1 MNNYFDNTPLIKLIF
16 KWKWHIAIITFVA
29 AVLGAVFSSSVFI
42 TPMYKSE
49 AVLYPSN
56 VAAYSD
62 ETFTEQMLQIMQS
75 NEIMDSVVEKFDLMK
90 HYKIDKGYKYWKTA
104 LIGEY
109 RDNVSI
115 SRTPY
120 DAVLIKVRDKDPEIA
135 CAMVKEIIRLY
146 DQKVGTMH
154 KIKRLEAVNMYKK
167 QLEEKQQFI
176 DSLKNR
182 MAELST
188 NYGVLDYGSQSREIT
203 RGYLRTN
210 DGSKVNTDGVDE
222 MKSNI
227 EQYGPDIIALSTLI
241 TAESNHFASV
251 KLDYEQELRFYNAD
265 MTFSNVIS
273 EPFVAD
279 KKCFPVRWVVV
290 ALCAIGACL
299 LSILMIYIFENS
311 SNVVKT
317 R

>member
-1 MNNYFDNTPLIKLIF
+1 MNNYFDNTPLIKVFI
-16 KWKWHIAIITFVA
+16 KWKWHLLIIMLVA
-29 AVLGAVFSSSVFI
+29 AIAGAVFSSSTFI

-109 RDNVSI
+109 RDNVRI

-120 DAVLIKVRDKDPEIA
+120 DAVLIKVMDKDPEIA
-135 CAMVKEIIRLY
+135 CAMVNEIIRLY
-146 DQKVGTMH
+146 NYKVGSMH
-154 KIKRLEAVNMYKK
+154 KIKRYETVQMYKR

-176 DSLKNR
+176 DSLKTR
-182 MAELST
+182 MAEIST
-188 NYGVLDYGSQSREIT
+188 EYGVVEYESQSREVVQS
-203 RGYLRTN
+203 YLTAPSRR
-210 DGSKVNTDGVDE
+210 GSKDDIEE
-222 MKSNI
+222 MKSNL
-227 EQYGPDIIALSTLI
+227 EQYGPELLALTKLI
-241 TAESNHFASV
+241 KMESEYYSLV
-251 KLDYEQELRFYNAD
+251 KVDYEQELRFYNAE
-265 MTFSNVIS
+265 MTFSNVVS

-279 KKCFPVRWVVV
+279 KKSYPVRWVVV
-290 ALCAIGACL
+290 ALCSIGALL
-299 LSILMIYIFENS
+299 LSLLLIYVFDNKS
-311 SNVVKT
+311 TKQQ
-317 R
+317 

>member
-1 MNNYFDNTPLIKLIF
+1 MNNYFDNSSLIKVFI
-16 KWKWHIAIITFVA
+16 KWKWHLIIITLVA
-29 AVLGAVFSSSVFI
+29 AIAGAVFSSSTFI

-90 HYKIDKGYKYWKTA
+90 HYKISKDYKYWKTA

-109 RDNVSI
+109 RDNVRI

-120 DAVLIKVRDKDPEIA
+120 DAVLIKVMDKDPEIA
-135 CAMVKEIIRLY
+135 CAMVNEIIRLY
-146 DQKVGTMH
+146 NYKVGTMH
-154 KIKRLEAVNMYKK
+154 KIKRFETVKMYKR

-182 MAELST
+182 MAEIST
-188 NYGVLDYGSQSREIT
+188 NYGVVEYESQSREVT
-203 RGYLRTN
+203 KSYLDGRSSKN
-210 DGSKVNTDGVDE
+210 DINE
-222 MKSNI
+222 MKGNL
-227 EQYGPDIIALSTLI
+227 EQYGPEMLALEKLI
-241 TAESNHFASV
+241 KMESEYYSLV
-251 KLDYEQELRFYNAD
+251 KVDYEQELRFYNAE
-265 MTFSNVIS
+265 MTFSNVVS

-279 KKCFPVRWVVV
+279 KKSYPVRWVVV
-290 ALCAIGACL
+290 ALCGIGAFL
-299 LSILMIYIFENS
+299 LSLLLIYVFDNQSFKKE
-311 SNVVKT
+311 
-317 R
+317 

>member
-1 MNNYFDNTPLIKLIF
+1 MNNYFDNTPLIKVFI
-16 KWKWHIAIITFVA
+16 KWKWHLAIITIVA
-29 AVLGAVFSSSVFI
+29 AIIGAVLSSSTFI

-56 VAAYSD
+56 VSAYSD

-75 NEIMDSVVEKFDLMK
+75 NEIMDSVVEKFNLMD

-120 DAVLIKVRDKDPEIA
+120 DAVLVKVMDKDPEIA
-135 CAMVKEIIRLY
+135 CAMVNEIIRLY
-146 DQKVGTMH
+146 NYKVGTMH

-176 DSLKNR
+176 DSLKAK
-182 MAELST
+182 MVELST
-188 NYGVLDYGSQSREIT
+188 NYGVLDYSSQSREVT

-222 MKSNI
+222 LKSNI
-227 EQYGPDIIALSTLI
+227 EQYGPEIIALSTLI
-241 TAESNHFASV
+241 TAENNHYASI
-251 KLDYEQELRFYNAD
+251 KLDYEQELRFYNAE
-265 MTFSNVIS
+265 MTFSNVVS

-279 KKCFPVRWVVV
+279 KKCYPVRWVVV
-290 ALCAIGACL
+290 ALCAIGALMLSL
-299 LSILMIYIFENS
+299 LTIYVFENKS
-311 SNVVKT
+311 IKE
-317 R
+317 

>member
-1 MNNYFDNTPLIKLIF
+1 MNNYFDNKPLIKVII
-16 KWKWHIAIITFVA
+16 KWKWHITIITLVA
-29 AVLGAVFSSSVFI
+29 AILGAIFSGPTFI

-75 NEIMDSVVEKFDLMK
+75 NEIMDSVIEKFDLMK
-90 HYKIDKGYKYWKTA
+90 HYKIDKDYKYWKTA

-120 DAVLIKVRDKDPEIA
+120 DAVLVKVMDKDPETA
-135 CAMVKEIIRLY
+135 CAMVNEIIRLY
-146 DQKVGTMH
+146 NHKVGNLH
-154 KIKRLEAVNMYKK
+154 KIKRYETVMMYKK
-167 QLEEKQQFI
+167 QLEEKQIFI
-176 DSLKNR
+176 DSLKTR
-182 MAELST
+182 MAEIST
-188 NYGVLDYGSQSREIT
+188 NYGVVEYESQSKEVM

-210 DGSKVNTDGVDE
+210 GGSNVNQDGVE
-222 MKSNI
+222 EIKANL
-227 EQYGPDIIALSTLI
+227 EKYGPEIIALSTLI
-241 TAESNHFASV
+241 EQENITYSQV

-265 MTFSNVIS
+265 MTFSNVVS

-279 KKCFPVRWVVV
+279 KKSFPVRWVVV

-299 LSILMIYIFENS
+299 LSLLFIYVFDNKSIKE
-311 SNVVKT
+311 
-317 R
+317 

>member
-1 MNNYFDNTPLIKLIF
+1 MNNYFDNTPIIKVFI
-16 KWKWHIAIITFVA
+16 KWKWHLAIITLVA
-29 AVLGAVFSSSVFI
+29 AIAGAVFSSSTFI

-109 RDNVSI
+109 RDNVRI

-120 DAVLIKVRDKDPEIA
+120 DAVLIKVMDKDPEIA

-146 DQKVGTMH
+146 DYKVGTMH
-154 KIKRLEAVNMYKK
+154 KIKRYETVQMYKR
-167 QLEEKQQFI
+167 QLKEKQQFI
-176 DSLKNR
+176 DSLKTK
-182 MAELST
+182 MAEIST
-188 NYGVLDYGSQSREIT
+188 NYGVVEYESQSREVT
-203 RGYLRTN
+203 KSYLEGH
-210 DGSKVNTDGVDE
+210 GSKDDIDD
-222 MKSNI
+222 MKGNL
-227 EQYGPDIIALSTLI
+227 EQYGPEIIALSTLI
-241 TAESNHFASV
+241 ENENITYSQV
-251 KLDYEQELRFYNAD
+251 KLDYEQELRFYNAE
-265 MTFSNVIS
+265 MTFSNVVS

-279 KKCFPVRWVVV
+279 KKSYPVRWVVV
-290 ALCAIGACL
+290 ALSAIAACL
-299 LSILMIYIFENS
+299 LSLLLIYVFDNKC
-311 SNVVKT
+311 VKA
-317 R
+317 

>member
-1 MNNYFDNTPLIKLIF
+1 MNNYFDNTPLIKVIL
-16 KWKWHIAIITFVA
+16 KWKWHIVIITLVA
-29 AVLGAVFSSSVFI
+29 AVIGAVFSSSTFI
-42 TPMYKSE
+42 TPLYKSE

-109 RDNVSI
+109 RDKVSI

-120 DAVLIKVRDKDPEIA
+120 DAVLIKVKDKDPEIA

-146 DQKVGTMH
+146 DNKVRTLH
-154 KIKRLEAVNMYKK
+154 KIKRFETVNMYKR
-167 QLEEKQQFI
+167 QLEEKQTFI
-176 DSLKNR
+176 DSLKSR
-182 MAELST
+182 MAEIST
-188 NYGVLDYGSQSREIT
+188 NHGVVAYESQSREVT
-203 RGYLRTN
+203 RGFLRTN
-210 DGSKVNTDGVDE
+210 DGSKVNEKGVDT
-222 MKSNI
+222 MMVNLG
-227 EQYGPDIIALSTLI
+227 QYGPEIVALSALI
-241 TAESNHFASV
+241 TTESANYAAV
-251 KLDYEQELRFYNAD
+251 KLDYEQELRFYNAQ

-279 KKCFPVRWVVV
+279 KKCYPVRWVVV
-290 ALCAIGACL
+290 ALSAIGACL
-299 LSILMIYIFENS
+299 LSVLLIYVFDNKCIKEE
-311 SNVVKT
+311 
-317 R
+317 

>member
-1 MNNYFDNTPLIKLIF
+1 MNNYFDNTPIIKVFI
-16 KWKWHIAIITFVA
+16 KWKWHLAIITLVA
-29 AVLGAVFSSSVFI
+29 AIAGAVFSSSTFI

-109 RDNVSI
+109 RDNVRI

-120 DAVLIKVRDKDPEIA
+120 DAVLIKVMDKDPEIA
-135 CAMVKEIIRLY
+135 CAMVNEIIRLY
-146 DQKVGTMH
+146 DYKVGTMH
-154 KIKRLEAVNMYKK
+154 KIKRYETVQMYKR

-176 DSLKNR
+176 DSLKTK
-182 MAELST
+182 MAEIST
-188 NYGVLDYGSQSREIT
+188 NYGVVEYESQSREVT
-203 RGYLRTN
+203 KSYLEGR
-210 DGSKVNTDGVDE
+210 GSKDNIDD
-222 MKSNI
+222 MKGNL
-227 EQYGPDIIALSTLI
+227 EQYGPEMLALAKLI
-241 TAESNHFASV
+241 KMESEYYSLV
-251 KLDYEQELRFYNAD
+251 KVDYEQELRFYNAN
-265 MTFSNVIS
+265 MTFSNVVS

-279 KKCFPVRWVVV
+279 KKSYPVRWVVV
-290 ALCAIGACL
+290 ALSAIAACL
-299 LSILMIYIFENS
+299 LSLLLIYVFDNKC
-311 SNVVKT
+311 VKE
-317 R
+317 

>member
-1 MNNYFDNTPLIKLIF
+1 MNNYFDNTPIIKVFI
-16 KWKWHIAIITFVA
+16 KWKWHLAIITLVA
-29 AVLGAVFSSSVFI
+29 AIAGAVFSSSTFI

-109 RDNVSI
+109 RDNVRI

-120 DAVLIKVRDKDPEIA
+120 DAVLIKVMDKDPEIA

-146 DQKVGTMH
+146 DYKVGTMH
-154 KIKRLEAVNMYKK
+154 KIKRYETVQMYKR
-167 QLEEKQQFI
+167 QLKEKQQFI
-176 DSLKNR
+176 DSLKTK
-182 MAELST
+182 MAEIST
-188 NYGVLDYGSQSREIT
+188 NYGVVEYESQSREVT
-203 RGYLRTN
+203 KSYLEGR
-210 DGSKVNTDGVDE
+210 GSKDDIDD
-222 MKSNI
+222 MKGNL
-227 EQYGPDIIALSTLI
+227 EQYGPEIIALSTLI
-241 TAESNHFASV
+241 ENENITYSQV
-251 KLDYEQELRFYNAD
+251 KLDYEQELRFYNAE
-265 MTFSNVIS
+265 MTFSNVVS

-279 KKCFPVRWVVV
+279 KKSYPVRWVVV
-290 ALCAIGACL
+290 ALSAIAACL
-299 LSILMIYIFENS
+299 LSLLLIYVFDNKC
-311 SNVVKT
+311 VKA
-317 R
+317 